1 MPGLRQRMILY
12 FASLTTYFA
21 VLVTRTSRFFS
32 TVLLVTSPAYFSAL
46 VSVPCHHDEAR
57 DSNQQPGDETD
68 EAHQI
73 DQRHSLKAI
82 ADKRRVREEIDQMPQ
97 SPREQ

>member
-57 DSNQQPGDETD
+57 DSNQQPRNKSHQT
-68 EAHQI
+68 HQI

-82 ADKRRVREEIDQMPQ
+82 AHEWRAGEEID
-97 SPREQ
+97 